1 MVYCNS
7 FGIEYIP
14 QEVLDKIKDKSIF
27 HNIFRTQDNDYIMC
41 GFYCVTFSEYVI
53 VDKALSD
60 YTNLFSPNDYKKI
73 DQTIYFIQSTLKT
86 NMTLENL
93 SLDFRLK
100 NIDEARDYLLDK
112 VKHNGL
118 MNEGHKNVCRA
129 LNYLEHFLDFVYA
142 ARRCV
147 LVSSFTSLV
156 GFPIGIASSAV
167 GIKYCATTA
176 GIKKYILIIKKKKK
190 SKT

>member
-118 MNEGHKNVCRA
+118 MNERHKNVCRA

-176 GIKKYILIIKKKKK
+176 GIKKYILIIMKKKK